1 MYIEFME
8 LEKANDKVC
17 RELQLRVLFKHGAG
31 KFLVRG
37 MKSLRGGSRGYEKG
51 KGSR

>member
-17 RELQLRVLFKHGAG
+17 RELQLRVLYKYGAG

-37 MKSLRGGSRGYEKG
+37 MKSVCGESRGYEIG